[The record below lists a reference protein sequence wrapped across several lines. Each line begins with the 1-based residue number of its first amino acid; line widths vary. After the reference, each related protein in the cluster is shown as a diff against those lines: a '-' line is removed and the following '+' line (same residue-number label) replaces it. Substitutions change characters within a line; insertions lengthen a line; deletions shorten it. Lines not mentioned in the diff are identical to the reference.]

1 MSTEDPIPDPPQAPS
16 ASGQLA
22 RQGDSEF
29 VLAEPLNELPIARTI
44 SGLAS
49 THSRSMGGEFNAAL
63 IAGATSQIA
72 HELSSVKAMQAQT
85 QLKLEATQDELNT
98 ANIENAVLRERI
110 ESDKGS
116 RHLRNF
122 AIFAGTTLL
131 AAAIQLGEID
141 QKTYAVA
148 AGVGGIVLVL
158 LGWFII
164 PARGKS

>member
-1 MSTEDPIPDPPQAPS
+1 MSTEDPVPDPPQTPS
-16 ASGQLA
+16 ASGQEA
-22 RQGDSEF
+22 RQGDSDL
-29 VLAEPLNELPIARTI
+29 VLAEPLTELPIARTI

-49 THSRSMGGEFNAAL
+49 THSRSMGGEFSAAL

-72 HELSSVKAMQAQT
+72 HELSSVKAAQAQT
-85 QLKLEATQDELNT
+85 QLKLETAQEKLSA

-110 ESDKGS
+110 ESDKGA

-131 AAAIQLGEID
+131 AAAIQLGNIN

-164 PARGKS
+164 PARRKS